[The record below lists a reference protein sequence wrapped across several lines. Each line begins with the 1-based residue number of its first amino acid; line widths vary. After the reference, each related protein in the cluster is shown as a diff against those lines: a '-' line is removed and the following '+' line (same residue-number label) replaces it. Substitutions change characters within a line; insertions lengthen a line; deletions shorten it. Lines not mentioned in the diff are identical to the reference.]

1 MSMYQECSTCHRYEC
16 VCGDDLDNTSELD
29 GTEHDHLARLEAMI
43 GGSRR
48 RANDEALSWAV
59 KTIRKSKVDAIFFA
73 DCIVKRDKTIREQ
86 EARIAELSQP
96 YVDERGVSWNPPT
109 AWAYAAACKALH
121 EKAEEVKRLREE
133 LYLKERTL
141 TDHCNDQA
149 KRLVEMRRALEDIES
164 LSRQPVHGSAA
175 ANWAIAH
182 AHAALAE
189 KGDAK

>member
-1 MSMYQECSTCHRYEC
+1 MSM
-16 VCGDDLDNTSELD
+16 
-29 GTEHDHLARLEAMI
+29 TEHDHLARLERQVEFKDFGWKDIA
-43 GGSRR
+43 
-48 RANDEALSWAV
+48 WAV
-59 KTIRKSKVDAIFFA
+59 
-73 DCIVKRDKTIREQ
+73 KTIREQ